1 MKGFKM
7 NIQRWL
13 IILSSALLFTLVASC
28 TTAATRTEAPAPA
41 VQVQTAA
48 TANAAYSLGNGDRLR
63 VTVFGEEDMSGE
75 FLVDSTGQ
83 VSIPLVGEVPA
94 AGRTVRDFQRELESR
109 LIDGGILL
117 KPRVS
122 AEVINFRPFYILG
135 EVGLPG
141 EYPYTD
147 ALTVMNAV
155 ATAQGFSYRANKK
168 IIGILGVGDT
178 EEQLVRLT
186 PDLKVR
192 PGDTI
197 RIRERVF

>member
-1 MKGFKM
+1 MK
-7 NIQRWL
+7 IQNWL
-13 IILSSALLFTLVASC
+13 VLLSSTLVLALI
-28 TTAATRTEAPAPA
+28 TACGTSATRAEAPTPTA
-41 VQVQTAA
+41 QVQTAA
-48 TANAAYSLGNGDRLR
+48 TNSAAYNLGNGDRLR

-75 FLVDSTGQ
+75 FLVDGTGQ

-94 AGRTVRDFQRELESR
+94 AGRSVREFQRELETR
-109 LIDGGILL
+109 LVDGGILL

-122 AEVINFRPFYILG
+122 AEVINFRPYYILG

-147 ALTVMNAV
+147 SLTVLNAV

-168 IIGILGVGDT
+168 VIGIRGIDDV
-178 EEQLVRLT
+178 EEQRVRLS

-197 RIRERVF
+197 RVLERVF

>member
-1 MKGFKM
+1 MT
-7 NIQRWL
+7 IQRWL
-13 IILSSALLFTLVASC
+13 LILSSIVVLAWATGCQSAS
-28 TTAATRTEAPAPA
+28 TRTAEKAPLQA
-41 VQVQTAA
+41 QTQTSA
-48 TANAAYSLGNGDRLR
+48 TSNLGYNLGNGDRLR

-75 FLVDSTGQ
+75 FLVDGTGQ

-94 AGRTVRDFQRELESR
+94 AGRSVRDFQRVLETR
-109 LIDGGILL
+109 LVEGGILL
-117 KPRVS
+117 NPRVS
-122 AEVINFRPFYILG
+122 AEVINFRPYYILG

-147 ALTVMNAV
+147 NLTVLNAV

-168 IIGILGVGDT
+168 TIGIRGIDDAQ
-178 EEQLVRLT
+178 EQRVRLS

-197 RIRERVF
+197 RVLERIF

>member
-1 MKGFKM
+1 MRLQ
-7 NIQRWL
+7 NWL
-13 IILSSALLFTLVASC
+13 MLLSSALALTLITACETSTTRASEPTPVA
-28 TTAATRTEAPAPA
+28 
-41 VQVQTAA
+41 QVQTVA
-48 TANAAYSLGNGDRLR
+48 TNNAAYNLGNGDRLR

-75 FLVDSTGQ
+75 FLVDGTGQ

-94 AGRTVRDFQRELESR
+94 AGRSVREFQRELEAR
-109 LIDGGILL
+109 LLDGGILL

-122 AEVINFRPFYILG
+122 AEVINFRPYYILG

-147 ALTVMNAV
+147 SLTVLNAV

-168 IIGILGVGDT
+168 VIGIRGIDDA
-178 EEQLVRLT
+178 EEQRVRLS

-197 RIRERVF
+197 RVLERVF

>member
-1 MKGFKM
+1 MRLQ
-7 NIQRWL
+7 NWL
-13 IILSSALLFTLVASC
+13 MLLSSALALTLI
-28 TTAATRTEAPAPA
+28 TACETSTTRTAEPTPVA
-41 VQVQTAA
+41 QVQTVA
-48 TANAAYSLGNGDRLR
+48 TNNAAYNLGNGVRLR

-75 FLVDSTGQ
+75 FLVDGTGQ

-94 AGRTVRDFQRELESR
+94 AGRSVREFQRELEAR
-109 LIDGGILL
+109 LLDGGILL

-122 AEVINFRPFYILG
+122 AEVINFRPYYILG

-147 ALTVMNAV
+147 SLTVLNAV

-168 IIGILGVGDT
+168 VIGIRGIDDA
-178 EEQLVRLT
+178 EEQRVRLS

-197 RIRERVF
+197 RVLERVF

>member
-1 MKGFKM
+1 M
-7 NIQRWL
+7 NIQKWL
-13 IILSSALLFTLVASC
+13 ILLSSALLLALIAGC
-28 TTAATRTEAPAPA
+28 TTSADRTQAPAPS
-41 VQVQTAA
+41 VQVPTSA
-48 TANAAYSLGNGDRLR
+48 TSNAAYNLGNGDRLR

-75 FLVDSTGQ
+75 FLVDSIGQ
-83 VSIPLVGEVPA
+83 VSIPLVGDVPA
-94 AGRTVRDFQRELESR
+94 AGRSVRDFQRELEER
-109 LIDGGILL
+109 LVSGGILL

-122 AEVINFRPFYILG
+122 AEVINFRPYYILG

-147 ALTVMNAV
+147 SLTVLNAV

-168 IIGILGVGDT
+168 TIGIRGIDDA
-178 EEQLVRLT
+178 EEQRVRLS

-197 RIRERVF
+197 RILERVF

>member
-1 MKGFKM
+1 MRLQ
-7 NIQRWL
+7 NWL
-13 IILSSALLFTLVASC
+13 MLLSSALALTLI
-28 TTAATRTEAPAPA
+28 TACETSTTRTAEPTPVA
-41 VQVQTAA
+41 QVQTVA
-48 TANAAYSLGNGDRLR
+48 TNNAAYNLGNGDRLR

-75 FLVDSTGQ
+75 FLVDGTGQ

-94 AGRTVRDFQRELESR
+94 AGRSVREFQRELEAR
-109 LIDGGILL
+109 LLDGGILL

-122 AEVINFRPFYILG
+122 AEVINFRPYYILG

-147 ALTVMNAV
+147 SLTVLNAV

-168 IIGILGVGDT
+168 VIGIRGIDDA
-178 EEQLVRLT
+178 EEQRVRLS

-197 RIRERVF
+197 RVLERVF

>member
-1 MKGFKM
+1 M
-7 NIQRWL
+7 NIQKWAM
-13 IILSSALLFTLVASC
+13 IVSSALLFALIAGC
-28 TTAATRTEAPAPA
+28 ETATTRTEAPAPT
-41 VQVQTAA
+41 VQVQTVA
-48 TANAAYSLGNGDRLR
+48 TSNAAYSLGNGDRLR

-83 VSIPLVGEVPA
+83 VSIPLVGEVSA
-94 AGRTVRDFQRELESR
+94 AGRTVRDFQRELETR
-109 LIDGGILL
+109 LVDGGILL
-117 KPRVS
+117 SPRVS

-147 ALTVMNAV
+147 SLTVMNAV

-168 IIGILGVGDT
+168 VIGILGLGET

>member
-1 MKGFKM
+1 MT
-7 NIQRWL
+7 IQKWL
-13 IILSSALLFTLVASC
+13 LVLSSIILFGLAAGCQSAT
-28 TTAATRTEAPAPA
+28 TRTAEAAPAQA
-41 VQVQTAA
+41 QTQTSA
-48 TANAAYSLGNGDRLR
+48 TSNLAYNLGNGDRLR

-75 FLVDSTGQ
+75 FLVDGTGQ

-94 AGRTVRDFQRELESR
+94 AGRSIRDFQRALETR
-109 LIDGGILL
+109 LVDGGILL

-122 AEVINFRPFYILG
+122 AEVINFRPYYILG

-147 ALTVMNAV
+147 SLTVLNAV

-168 IIGILGVGDT
+168 VIGIRGIDDT
-178 EEQLVRLT
+178 EEQRVRLS

-197 RIRERVF
+197 RVLERIF

>member
-1 MKGFKM
+1 MT
-7 NIQRWL
+7 IQRWFL
-13 IILSSALLFTLVASC
+13 VLSSVVLLAWLAGC
-28 TTAATRTEAPAPA
+28 QTTATRTAELPAPKA
-41 VQVQTAA
+41 QAQTSA
-48 TANAAYSLGNGDRLR
+48 TSNLGYNLGNGDRLR

-75 FLVDSTGQ
+75 FLVDGTGQ

-94 AGRTVRDFQRELESR
+94 AGRSVRDFQRTLETR
-109 LIDGGILL
+109 LVEGGILL
-117 KPRVS
+117 NPRVS
-122 AEVINFRPFYILG
+122 AEVINFRPYYILG

-147 ALTVMNAV
+147 SLTVLNAV

-168 IIGILGVGDT
+168 TIGIRGIDDT
-178 EEQLVRLT
+178 EEQRVRLT

-197 RIRERVF
+197 RVLERVF

>member
-1 MKGFKM
+1 M
-7 NIQRWL
+7 NIQKWAM
-13 IILSSALLFTLVASC
+13 IVSSTLLFALIAGC
-28 TTAATRTEAPAPA
+28 ATATTRTEAPAPTA
-41 VQVQTAA
+41 QVQTVA
-48 TANAAYSLGNGDRLR
+48 TTNAAYSLGNGDRLR

-83 VSIPLVGEVPA
+83 VSIPLVGEVSA
-94 AGRTVRDFQRELESR
+94 AGRTVRDFQRELETR
-109 LIDGGILL
+109 LVDGGILL
-117 KPRVS
+117 NPRVS

-147 ALTVMNAV
+147 SLTVMNAV

-168 IIGILGVGDT
+168 VIGILGLGET

>member
-1 MKGFKM
+1 MRM
-7 NIQRWL
+7 QNWL
-13 IILSSALLFTLVASC
+13 ILLSGTLVLALIAACGTS
-28 TTAATRTEAPAPA
+28 ATRTAPATPTA
-41 VQVQTAA
+41 QVQTAA
-48 TANAAYSLGNGDRLR
+48 TSNAAYNLGNGDRLR

-75 FLVDSTGQ
+75 FLVDGTGQ

-94 AGRTVRDFQRELESR
+94 AGRSVREFQRELETR
-109 LIDGGILL
+109 LVDGGILL

-122 AEVINFRPFYILG
+122 AEVINFRPYYILG

-147 ALTVMNAV
+147 SLTVLNAV

-168 IIGILGVGDT
+168 VIGIRGIDDL
-178 EEQLVRLT
+178 EEQRVRLS

-197 RIRERVF
+197 RVLERVF

>member
-1 MKGFKM
+1 MV
-7 NIQRWL
+7 
-13 IILSSALLFTLVASC
+13 LFGW
-28 TTAATRTEAPAPA
+28 TAGCQTATTRTAETAP
-41 VQVQTAA
+41 VQAQTQTSA
-48 TANAAYSLGNGDRLR
+48 TANLGYNLGNGDRLR

-75 FLVDSTGQ
+75 FLVDGTGQ

-94 AGRTVRDFQRELESR
+94 AGRSVRDFQRGLETQ
-109 LIDGGILL
+109 LVEGGILL
-117 KPRVS
+117 NPRVS
-122 AEVINFRPFYILG
+122 AEVINFRPYYILG

-147 ALTVMNAV
+147 SLTVLNAV

-168 IIGILGVGDT
+168 TIGIRGIDDT
-178 EEQLVRLT
+178 EEQRVRLT

-197 RIRERVF
+197 RILERIF

>member
-1 MKGFKM
+1 MT
-7 NIQRWL
+7 IQRWFL
-13 IILSSALLFTLVASC
+13 ILSSAILFGWVVGC
-28 TTAATRTEAPAPA
+28 QTATTRTAEAPAP
-41 VQVQTAA
+41 QVQTQTSA
-48 TANAAYSLGNGDRLR
+48 TSNLAYNLGNGDRLR

-75 FLVDSTGQ
+75 FLVDGTGQ

-94 AGRTVRDFQRELESR
+94 AGRSVRDFQRNLETR
-109 LIDGGILL
+109 LVDGGILL
-117 KPRVS
+117 NPRVS
-122 AEVINFRPFYILG
+122 AEVINFRPYYILG

-147 ALTVMNAV
+147 SLTVLNAV

-168 IIGILGVGDT
+168 TIGIRGIDDS
-178 EEQLVRLT
+178 EEQRVRLT

-197 RIRERVF
+197 RVLERVF

>member
-1 MKGFKM
+1 MV
-7 NIQRWL
+7 
-13 IILSSALLFTLVASC
+13 LSSALVFALIAACETPAAR
-28 TTAATRTEAPAPA
+28 TTAPAAAPT
-41 VQVQTAA
+41 VQVQTSA
-48 TANAAYSLGNGDRLR
+48 TSNVGYNLGNGDRLR

-94 AGRTVRDFQRELESR
+94 AGRTVRDFRRELETR
-109 LIDGGILL
+109 LVDGGILL

-122 AEVINFRPFYILG
+122 AEVINFRPYYILG

-141 EYPYTD
+141 EYPYAD
-147 ALTVMNAV
+147 ALTVLNAV

-168 IIGILGVGDT
+168 TIGILGVGDT